1 MEEFSKGKLNMEIRK
16 LQDLKP
22 AEYNPRKELRPGDPE
37 YENIKRS
44 ISTFGYSDPIIVN
57 RDGTIIGGHQR
68 YNVLRD
74 LGYDEV
80 SVVVVDLT
88 KDKEK
93 ALNVAL
99 NKITGQWD
107 DEKLAQILSD
117 IDLSDIDVESTGFSK
132 DEIDDLN
139 ITLDKEISA
148 GDDDFDIDTEYD
160 SIEEPTTKAG
170 DIWILGDHRLICGD
184 ATSVSDI
191 GRLMEGQKADLLLT
205 DPPYNID
212 YTGKTKKKLKIQ
224 GDSMDADS
232 FREFLRDAFTA
243 AGTAMK
249 AGAAFYIWHAD
260 TESYNFRGACM
271 DVGWQIRQCL
281 IWEKDV
287 FTLGRQDYQW
297 KHEPCLYGWSDG
309 AGHSWYSDRRQT
321 TVLHFDRPK
330 KSEEHPT
337 MKPITLFGYLV
348 QNSSKKGDIVL
359 DSFAGSGTTILAC
372 EQLGRAARCVEL
384 DPKYC
389 DVIVKRWEQYTGLKA
404 KLEEQDVR

>member
-117 IDLSDIDVESTGFSK
+117 IDLSDIDVESTGFSRE
-132 DEIDDLN
+132 EIDDLN
-139 ITLDKEISA
+139 ITLDKEISS

-160 SIEEPTTKAG
+160 SIEEPVTKPG

-212 YTGKTKKKLKIQ
+212 YTGKTKKKLK
-224 GDSMDADS
+224 
-232 FREFLRDAFTA
+232 
-243 AGTAMK
+243 
-249 AGAAFYIWHAD
+249 
-260 TESYNFRGACM
+260 
-271 DVGWQIRQCL
+271 RQ
-281 IWEKDV
+281 
-287 FTLGRQDYQW
+287 
-297 KHEPCLYGWSDG
+297 
-309 AGHSWYSDRRQT
+309 
-321 TVLHFDRPK
+321 K
-330 KSEEHPT
+330 K
-337 MKPITLFGYLV
+337 Y
-348 QNSSKKGDIVL
+348 
-359 DSFAGSGTTILAC
+359 
-372 EQLGRAARCVEL
+372 
-384 DPKYC
+384 
-389 DVIVKRWEQYTGLKA
+389 
-404 KLEEQDVR
+404 

>member
-1 MEEFSKGKLNMEIRK
+1 MEIRK
-16 LQDLKP
+16 LSDLRP

-57 RDGTIIGGHQR
+57 KDGTIIGGHQR

-74 LGYDEV
+74 LGYTEV
-80 SVVVVDLT
+80 SVVVVDLS

-107 DEKLAQILSD
+107 DQKLADLLSD
-117 IDLSDIDVESTGFSK
+117 IDLSDIDVETTGFTR

-139 ITLDKEISA
+139 ITLDKELSA
-148 GDDDFDIDTEYD
+148 GDDDFDLDTEYD
-160 SIEEPTTKAG
+160 QIEEPITNPG

-191 GRLMEGQKADLLLT
+191 GRLMGGQKADLLLT

-212 YTGKTKKKLKIQ
+212 YTGKTKRKLKIQ
-224 GDSMDADS
+224 GDAMDGDS
-232 FREFLRDAFTA
+232 FREFLRDSFTA
-243 AGTAMK
+243 AQSVMK

-297 KHEPCLYGWSDG
+297 QHEPCLYGWEDG
-309 AGHSWYSDRRQT
+309 SGHSFYADRKQT
-321 TVLHFDRPK
+321 TILHFDRPK

-337 MKPITLFGYLV
+337 MKPITLFGYLI
-348 QNSSKKGDIVL
+348 QNSSKKGDVVL
-359 DSFAGSGTTILAC
+359 DSFAGSGTTVMAC
-372 EQLGRAARCVEL
+372 EQLGRCARCMEL

-404 KLEEQDVR
+404 RREASDG